1 MCVRRVRARMCPK
14 YCARARE
21 RERPECCVRVR
32 VSKHRMCMRGSS
44 VLLARAFPKHCARVS
59 PKLCARACVLSA
71 VCLRARVRLPLAM
84 LRS

>member
-14 YCARARE
+14 YCARE

-32 VSKHRMCMRGSS
+32 VSKHRMRMRGSS